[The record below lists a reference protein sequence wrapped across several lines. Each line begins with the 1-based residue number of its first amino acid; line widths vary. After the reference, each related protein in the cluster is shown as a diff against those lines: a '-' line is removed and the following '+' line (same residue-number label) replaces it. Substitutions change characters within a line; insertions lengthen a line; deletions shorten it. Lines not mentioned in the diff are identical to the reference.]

1 VLHAQKLGEN
11 FNNDPGSCFLR
22 GIPLIIHKFALY
34 NLRML
39 EFEKFTLPNGLKL
52 IVNEDKA
59 TPLIAVNILYQVGSR
74 NESPDRTGFAHLF
87 EHLMF
92 GGSANIPS
100 YDEPLQHV
108 GGENN
113 AFTSNDITNYYLTVP
128 ADNIETALWLESDRM
143 LELNFSHQS
152 LEVQRNVVIEEF
164 RQRYLNQPYGDI
176 WLLMRPLAYKVHPY
190 HWPTIGKS
198 IDHIREATLDD
209 VKNFFYLHYAP
220 NNAIMTI
227 SGNITPAKAYELVN
241 KWFGDIPYRKLSSNQ
256 IPAEPEQT
264 APRKL
269 EVKRKVPY
277 HGIYKVYHMAGRNSR
292 EFQVADMITDLL
304 SSGKSARLY
313 QRMIKELQLFSD
325 INAYVTGDVDPGLV
339 VVGGKL
345 IDGVS
350 PEQADNEIYR
360 ILSEIQDNLVSDA
373 EVQKVKNKF
382 ESNLL
387 IGQTNILNKGM
398 ALSYYEMLG
407 DANLL
412 NTEAE
417 RYNSI
422 TTEEVRSTAS
432 RIFSENNSSTL
443 YYIAENE

>member
-1 VLHAQKLGEN
+1 MAYIL
-11 FNNDPGSCFLR
+11 C
-22 GIPLIIHKFALY
+22 
-34 NLRML
+34 ML
-39 EFEKFTLPNGLKL
+39 EFKKFILPNGLKL

-74 NESPDRTGFAHLF
+74 NENPDRTGFAHLF

-128 ADNIETALWLESDRM
+128 AENIETALWLESDRM

-152 LEVQRNVVIEEF
+152 LEVQRSVVIEEY
-164 RQRYLNQPYGDI
+164 RQRYLNQPYGDL
-176 WLLMRPLAYKVHPY
+176 WLMLRPLAYKVHPY
-190 HWPTIGKS
+190 QWPTIGKS

-209 VKNFFYLHYAP
+209 VKNFFFSHYAP

-227 SGNITPAKAYELVN
+227 SGNITPEKAYTLVS
-241 KWFGDIPYRKLSSNQ
+241 KWFGDIPSRALSGNH
-256 IPAEPEQT
+256 IPVEPKQT
-264 APRKL
+264 ESRML

-277 HGIYKVYHMAGRNSR
+277 HGIYKVFHIDGRNSR
-292 EFQVADMITDLL
+292 EFQVCDMITDLL

-313 QRMIKELQLFSD
+313 QKMVKELQLFSD
-325 INAYVTGDVDPGLV
+325 INAYVSGDVDPGLI

-350 PEQADNEIYR
+350 PEKADKAVSEMLKDIQGDLFTDTEI
-360 ILSEIQDNLVSDA
+360 
-373 EVQKVKNKF
+373 QKVKNKF

-387 IGQTNILNKGM
+387 MSQTNILNKGM
-398 ALSYYEMLG
+398 SLSYYEMLG
-407 DANLL
+407 DAGLINS
-412 NTEAE
+412 EAE
-417 RYNSI
+417 RYNAISREELRQTA
-422 TTEEVRSTAS
+422 TT
-432 RIFSENNSSTL
+432 IFSENNCSTL
-443 YYIAENE
+443 YYLAEK

>member
-1 VLHAQKLGEN
+1 
-11 FNNDPGSCFLR
+11 
-22 GIPLIIHKFALY
+22 
-34 NLRML
+34 ML
-39 EFEKFTLPNGLKL
+39 EFKKFTLPNGLKL

-59 TPLIAVNILYQVGSR
+59 TPLIALNILYKVGSR

-128 ADNIETALWLESDRM
+128 ADNFETALWLESDRM
-143 LELNFSHQS
+143 LALDFSHQS

-164 RQRYLNQPYGDI
+164 RQRYLNQPYGDL
-176 WLLMRPLAYKVHPY
+176 WLLLRPLAYKVHPY
-190 HWPTIGKS
+190 QWPTIGKS

-209 VKNFFYLHYAP
+209 VKNFFYSHYSP

-227 SGNITPAKAYELVN
+227 SGNITVERAYDLVN
-241 KWFGDIPYRKLSSNQ
+241 KWFGDIPFRSLSENH
-256 IPAEPEQT
+256 IPSEPTQT
-264 APRKL
+264 EPRML

-277 HGIYKVYHMAGRNSR
+277 HGIYKVFHMAGRSSR
-292 EFQVADMITDLL
+292 QFQVCDMITDLL

-313 QRMIKELQLFSD
+313 QKMVKELQLFSD
-325 INAYVTGDVDPGLV
+325 INAYVSGDVDPGLIV
-339 VVGGKL
+339 LGGKL
-345 IDGVS
+345 IDGIS
-350 PEQADNEIYR
+350 PEKADKAVSEMLKDIQEHLFSDTEI
-360 ILSEIQDNLVSDA
+360 
-373 EVQKVKNKF
+373 QKVKNKF

-387 IGQTNILNKGM
+387 MSQTNILNKGM
-398 ALSYYEMLG
+398 SLSYYEMLG
-407 DANLL
+407 DAGLL

-417 RYNSI
+417 RYNAI
-422 TTEEVRSTAS
+422 TDEELRQTATK
-432 RIFSENNSSTL
+432 IFSENNCSTL
-443 YYIAENE
+443 HYLAEN